1 MNPAISAPV
10 LIISLYRGRAELI
23 VVRGCEFPEDRHY
36 HADYNVWVQGAAK
49 GVVTLGATSYGVALA
64 IEFFAFTPKAVGT
77 RLDAGRAV
85 GLLELSKT
93 VVSVRTPVAGTL
105 VEVNLAAVARPSL
118 ISQDP
123 YGAGWLV
130 RISASAEA
138 ATGDALV
145 SGAAVVPAFEREMM
159 LENFAGPP
167 IA

>member
-10 LIISLYRGRAELI
+10 LIISLCRGRTELI

-36 HADYNVWVQGAAK
+36 HADYNVWVQSGAK

-118 ISQDP
+118 ISEDP

-130 RISASAEA
+130 RLSTKA
-138 ATGDALV
+138 ALESGGLL
-145 SGAAVVPAFEREMM
+145 SGAAVAPAFEQEMM
-159 LENFAGPP
+159 LENFAGPFTG
-167 IA
+167 